1 MSRRLTSYSPKLI
14 FSREPPVNVRGVS
27 ESHEIVKQT
36 DSNLRVDAQ
45 ESLGSPLSSEALL
58 SSSLPHDLV
67 MGGVSHGGSQQQI
80 DGETMETV
88 TDYFGGLQNHCRW

>member
-1 MSRRLTSYSPKLI
+1 MKGYSTGYSPVH
-14 FSREPPVNVRGVS
+14 VNVRGVS